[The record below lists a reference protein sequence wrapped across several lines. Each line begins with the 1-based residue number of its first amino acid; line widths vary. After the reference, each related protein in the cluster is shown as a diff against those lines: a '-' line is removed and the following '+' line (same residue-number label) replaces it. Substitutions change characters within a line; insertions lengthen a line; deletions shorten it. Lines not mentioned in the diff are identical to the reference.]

1 MCSPGSA
8 EGEIVGKVM
17 WPMPTLN
24 DKTILTFFKI
34 KLSNESMSKLS
45 DK

>member
-1 MCSPGSA
+1 MCNQGSA

-17 WPMPTLN
+17 WPMPTLD

-34 KLSNESMSKLS
+34 LSNESMSKLS